1 MCVSAGLAQFTG
13 TILYL
18 GRRNHPEYGQV
29 FVLGYENRATNL
41 SEGPNAMFLHF
52 PALGMTQK
60 NFLGTSKC
68 SSILTDM
75 RETVIRSS
83 LRSYEMAWM
92 GSHAEMVEVFDRGIY
107 TVVLASNA
115 RCIPD
120 ALNQVP
126 VRKRIAIN
134 RPLFD
139 FYAEHF
145 PGYPVALCCF
155 DNTEARESEPLL
167 LWYKPMNPDRFVLP
181 GLDGHTGGVPAL
193 HEQVEVDHWIIV
205 SSDDMPD
212 EIGSEV
218 HYSNGSMPWKIRSFL
233 PSRVLGKYFR
243 GTMRNGDFTLLH
255 DDVVRGDLSRIQRVL
270 Q

>member
-18 GRRNHPEYGQV
+18 GRRNHPEHGQV

-41 SEGPNAMFLHF
+41 SEGPNAMLLHF
-52 PALGMTQK
+52 PGYPVALCCFDNTEA
-60 NFLGTSKC
+60 
-68 SSILTDM
+68 
-75 RETVIRSS
+75 RESEPLLLWYKPMNPDPREI
-83 LRSYEMAWM
+83 AWM
-92 GSHAEMVEVFDRGIY
+92 GSHAETVEVFDRGIY

-120 ALNQVP
+120 ALDQIP

-145 PGYPVALCCF
+145 SGYPVALCCF

-181 GLDGHTGGVPAL
+181 GLD
-193 HEQVEVDHWIIV
+193 
-205 SSDDMPD
+205 
-212 EIGSEV
+212 
-218 HYSNGSMPWKIRSFL
+218 
-233 PSRVLGKYFR
+233 
-243 GTMRNGDFTLLH
+243 
-255 DDVVRGDLSRIQRVL
+255 
-270 Q
+270 